1 MGREQIKINQKKL
14 VLLALAVLLICIL
27 MVCGVIYV
35 RNGVVQ
41 QVNLNGVAI
50 DNQLLT
56 YEFAEAEV
64 KNDTL
69 HIQGWAIIVG
79 EDTGFFD
86 MEILLKQKENGQYT
100 AVNTDFRQNSNLTAA
115 MKDGHDYDNSGFRA
129 SVLTDRLA
137 SGEYQICILYR
148 CNGRKILCETQE
160 KVQIGLQSYQNPL

>member
-86 MEILLKQKENGQYT
+86 MEILL
-100 AVNTDFRQNSNLTAA
+100 
-115 MKDGHDYDNSGFRA
+115 
-129 SVLTDRLA
+129 
-137 SGEYQICILYR
+137 
-148 CNGRKILCETQE
+148 
-160 KVQIGLQSYQNPL
+160 